1 MRQNQPAPHD
11 GRMETQLLLTTPLAP
26 TDRILTY
33 SLAIAPLVYLLA
45 DSLYAANGW
54 DNANAGGIHVVGA
67 ILYGFVALRIAS
79 WTAGGLQA
87 GAVFV
92 GVLGTAGNVAYGFN
106 TIHVS
111 LGAIDLVDTS
121 GPGAIIKPLGLFF
134 PLTLLIWAA
143 VLNRTNRRL
152 SALLVGIA
160 GVLWPIA
167 HIANIA
173 ALAVVTNALLVC
185 GLVPLATTRTSGPPK
200 ARARREME
208 RA

>member
-1 MRQNQPAPHD
+1 MENQRH
-11 GRMETQLLLTTPLAP
+11 LTTAQSPS
-26 TDRILTY
+26 DRLLTY
-33 SLAIAPLVYLLA
+33 SLAIAPLTYLLA

-54 DNANAGGIHVVGA
+54 DSANAGAIHVLGA

-79 WTAGGLQA
+79 WATGWLQA
-87 GAVFV
+87 AAIVV

-134 PLTLLIWAA
+134 PLSLLIGA
-143 VLNRTNRRL
+143 VVLTRINRRPN
-152 SALLVGIA
+152 ALLMGVA
-160 GVLWPIA
+160 GVVWPIA

-173 ALAVVTNALLVC
+173 PLAILTNALLVC
-185 GLVPLATTRTSGPPK
+185 ALVPFAIKPHDTSN
-200 ARARREME
+200 AQ
-208 RA
+208 